1 MCYSV
6 ESSLKTT
13 SISLFAII
21 YLLTSNIP
29 HFQWLG
35 ITLIGWCGMQFA
47 ELLLWLTDPRK
58 GCTMWNKILTMTLI
72 PLALMLQPLGTL
84 FGSLYVIPWNKSSD
98 LRKNFIIFYSLFVI
112 LSVSYTHFYKPEKIC
127 TTVSEQGHLYWST
140 LIENNSTVVITQ
152 YFLWVFIILLPL
164 FLFWNKNYFLI
175 LLIILIPTFGF
186 ITGLRTDSRSSIW
199 CHYTSYTSVI
209 SSICLWLH
217 QSGIY
222 KFV

>member
-6 ESSLKTT
+6 ESSVKTT
-13 SISLFAII
+13 AISLFAII

-29 HFQWLG
+29 YFQWIG

-58 GCTMWNKILTMTLI
+58 GCTMSNKILTMTLI
-72 PLALMLQPLGTL
+72 PLVLILQPLGSL

-98 LRKNFIIFYSLFVI
+98 LRKNFIKFYSLVI
-112 LSVSYTHFYKPEKIC
+112 ILGMLYVHCYQPEKMC
-127 TTVSEQGHLYWST
+127 TTVTNNGHLYWNT
-140 LIENNSTVVITQ
+140 HIDNNATPIKRS
-152 YFLWVFIILLPL
+152 YFYWLVIILLPIII
-164 FLFWNKNYFLI
+164 FWNKNY
-175 LLIILIPTFGF
+175 LLIALTLIMPTVGF
-186 ITGLRTDSRSSIW
+186 ITGWWTDARGSIW
-199 CHYTSYTSVI
+199 CHYTSYTSIFASVF
-209 SSICLWLH
+209 LFLH

>member
-13 SISLFAII
+13 AISLFAII

-58 GCTMWNKILTMTLI
+58 GCTMWNKIITMTLI
-72 PLALMLQPLGTL
+72 PFALILQPLGSL

-98 LRKNFIIFYSLFVI
+98 LRKNFIKFYSLFVI
-112 LSVSYTHFYKPEKIC
+112 LALSYTHFYKPEKIC
-127 TTVSEQGHLYWST
+127 TTVTEQGHLFWNTKIDDNAKHVIIRYVLWT
-140 LIENNSTVVITQ
+140 LIS
-152 YFLWVFIILLPL
+152 FLPMGI
-164 FLFWNKNYFLI
+164 FWNKNYLLLALI
-175 LLIILIPTFGF
+175 LIMPTVGF
-186 ITGLRTDSRSSIW
+186 ITGWWTDSRGSIW
-199 CHYTSYTSVI
+199 CHYTSYASIFASV
-209 SSICLWLH
+209 CLFLH

-222 KFV
+222 KFA